1 MIGISGAALLMCFFM
16 KEVAFGTTTDENY
29 GLVDGK
35 RRIGTDEEKDEGDAR
50 EMQMIENAS

>member
-1 MIGISGAALLMCFFM
+1 MCFFM

-35 RRIGTDEEKDEGDAR
+35 RRIGTDEEKKDEGDAR